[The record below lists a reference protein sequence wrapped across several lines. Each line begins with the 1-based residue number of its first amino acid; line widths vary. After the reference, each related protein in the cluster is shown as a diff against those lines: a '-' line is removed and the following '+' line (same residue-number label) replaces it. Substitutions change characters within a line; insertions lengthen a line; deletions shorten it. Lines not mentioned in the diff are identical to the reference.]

1 MSKLVTHNLPGCRLV
16 AATDGHWH
24 RARRTKPPT
33 PAVPVPSG
41 SPVQWSRTA
50 DESGSLVHVN
60 QRKEFHMHIYSI
72 K

>member
-33 PAVPVPSG
+33 PTVPCAAGLAFGKYRFG
-41 SPVQWSRTA
+41 SSV
-50 DESGSLVHVN
+50 L
-60 QRKEFHMHIYSI
+60 K
-72 K
+72 